1 MIYARRAILAGNVQA
16 KQTIDSLESE
26 LKTVLL
32 EQHRSVQ
39 IRSSAQW
46 LEEGE
51 QPSKYFFELQSHR
64 ARQNAVKSAINL
76 TGVEVTS
83 NDDNE

>member
-1 MIYARRAILAGNVQA
+1 MIYARRAILTGNVQA

-39 IRSSAQW
+39 IRSRAQW

-51 QPSKYFFELQSHR
+51 QPSKYFFELESHR